1 MPLCLERSS
10 LTEISSAVMIVRK
23 ALLTRLQ
30 REGCR
35 NAAARHSKKT
45 GGPCEPPACLVPAV
59 RRSAVQL
66 GSDFGHPL
74 ALEACAFQF
83 LR

>member
-1 MPLCLERSS
+1 M
-10 LTEISSAVMIVRK
+10 
-23 ALLTRLQ
+23 LLPGTT
-30 REGCR
+30 
-35 NAAARHSKKT
+35 KT

-66 GSDFGHPL
+66 GSDFGHPF
-74 ALEACAFQF
+74 ALEARTFQF